1 MSWQTMTLGD
11 VVTLKRGH
19 DLPER
24 DRREGPVP
32 IVSSS
37 GVTGFHNV
45 AKAEP
50 PGVVTG
56 RYGTL
61 GEVYFINEPY
71 WPLNTS
77 LYAIDFHEN
86 DPKFVAYFLRQV
98 LKGASSNNKAAVPG
112 VNRNDLHALKV
123 NVPIRDVQ
131 ERIAGMLTA
140 YDDLIE
146 NNLRRIKL
154 LEEAA
159 RLIYR
164 EWFVRFRFPGY
175 EHIELETGVPK
186 DWRKAPLGA
195 LVAIRKGKNI
205 TKETVMEGQVP
216 VVAGGLQPAYFHN
229 TANVP
234 GPAVTVS
241 ASGANAGFVN
251 LYHTD
256 IWASDCSY
264 ISSDATPNVY
274 FFFLLLRDRHSEI
287 HAMQKGAAQPH
298 VYPKDLERLVVL
310 YPSDALLQEFADLVA
325 PVFRQI
331 RVLQDQS
338 RKLGEARNLLLP
350 RLMSGEVQI

>member
-1 MSWQTMTLGD
+1 MPQEDDIVFSYEATLHRYARVPSGF
-11 VVTLKRGH
+11 LGC
-19 DLPER
+19 LG
-24 DRREGPVP
+24 RRMALIRPD
-32 IVSSS
+32 
-37 GVTGFHNV
+37 
-45 AKAEP
+45 
-50 PGVVTG
+50 
-56 RYGTL
+56 
-61 GEVYFINEPY
+61 
-71 WPLNTS
+71 TS
-77 LYAIDFHEN
+77 LV
-86 DPKFVAYFLRQV
+86 DPRYLHLYLLSSPWRKVVESNIISGATVDRIPLVRFPEFPVHLPDLATQRRVADV
-98 LKGASSNNKAAVPG
+98 LV
-112 VNRNDLHALKV
+112 
-123 NVPIRDVQ
+123 
-131 ERIAGMLTA
+131 A

-146 NNLRRIKL
+146 NNRRRIKL
-154 LEEAA
+154 LEDAA